1 MKNKINI
8 FFIGSCYYLSFF
20 FINKII
26 KKNIYNLC
34 GIITK
39 KEINKKIETKYK
51 KKNIKIFKPKTYNEI
66 KKLEKKIKKLK
77 IDIILVISYGFKIPQ
92 NIINIPKF
100 GCINMHASLLPKF
113 RGSSPIQQVILNG
126 DSKTGIT
133 FIKMNNKIDK
143 GDILIKKKIKIN
155 KNDNYISIIKKI
167 QEIGKKYIFFLFK
180 NIKKL
185 YKKKIKQNEKKA
197 TYTKKIKKTDG
208 IINWKESAQK
218 IDRKIRAFCIWPK
231 TFFYY
236 KKNIIFLWSIKIE
249 KNIKL
254 NKKKI
259 PGKILSYN
267 KKLGLRIET
276 KTDII
281 NIKKLQLNNR
291 KKIKINDLINS
302 KPFFFKENEIIK

>member
-218 IDRKIRAFCIWPK
+218 IDRKIRAFCI
-231 TFFYY
+231 
-236 KKNIIFLWSIKIE
+236 
-249 KNIKL
+249 
-254 NKKKI
+254 
-259 PGKILSYN
+259 
-267 KKLGLRIET
+267 
-276 KTDII
+276 
-281 NIKKLQLNNR
+281 
-291 KKIKINDLINS
+291 
-302 KPFFFKENEIIK
+302 